1 MKRALTIG
9 RLARAAGVHVE
20 TIRYYQ
26 RRGLLA
32 TPRKPPGG
40 IRLYPPESQARLR
53 FIKRAQEL
61 GFTLREVREL
71 LALGG
76 GHCTDTRQLAEAH
89 LAKIEQRLSDLGK
102 IRRTLSGLIRR
113 CRTGREPLCPII
125 ESLGLDQ
132 HS

>member
-1 MKRALTIG
+1 VSAALTIG

-40 IRLYPPESQARLR
+40 IRLYPPETLARLR
-53 FIKRAQEL
+53 FIKRAQQL
-61 GFTLREVREL
+61 GFALREIREL

-76 GHCTDTRQLAEAH
+76 GRCTDTRQLAETH
-89 LAKIEQRLSDLGK
+89 LAQIEQRLRDLGK
-102 IRRTLSGLIRR
+102 MRRTLAGLIRR
-113 CRTGREPLCPII
+113 CRSGRERTCPIV
-125 ESLGLDQ
+125 ETLSRDDKR
-132 HS
+132 